1 MKKICIAFLIVLM
14 AVGGVEAG
22 GQKGKRTSSR
32 QSSYGI
38 IKANCGCGLGSRW
51 MRNSKSAL
59 AHWLA
64 LYLNGITGQVYG
76 ITSGTQDC
84 KQAPSFAFNEKL
96 EIFVADNMDNLAKDI
111 AMGRGETLDALA
123 ELLEI
128 PGEERGDFSETLQ
141 AHFSDIF
148 TSPDVTSA
156 DVIQSILVA
165 WDQG

>member
-1 MKKICIAFLIVLM
+1 
-14 AVGGVEAG
+14 
-22 GQKGKRTSSR
+22 
-32 QSSYGI
+32 
-38 IKANCGCGLGSRW
+38 